1 MTPLEAVLA
10 FTLAAGLLTLTPG
23 IDTALVL
30 RTAIVENARS
40 AMLAGLG
47 VSTGVLAWGVLA
59 AVGLGAVL
67 AISETAYNLVRIAG
81 ALYLIYLG
89 VLLIRNVLRKQPPQ
103 SGSQDQSPPLATS
116 GQRWFIRGT
125 LTNLLNPK
133 VGVFY
138 ISFLPQFIPAGSNVL
153 LFSILLAAIHAGLGV
168 LWFAFITLS
177 TRPAAGF
184 LRRAA
189 VTRTLDGIT
198 GGVLIAFGIRIAFTE
213 GR

>member
-1 MTPLEAVLA
+1 MGPLEAILA
-10 FTLAAGLLTLTPG
+10 FTLAAALLTLTPG

-30 RTAIVENARS
+30 RTALVENARS
-40 AMLAGLG
+40 AILAGLG
-47 VSTGVLAWGVLA
+47 VSAGVLAWGVLA

-67 AISETAYNLVRIAG
+67 AVSETAYNLVRIAG
-81 ALYLIYLG
+81 ALYLLYLG
-89 VLLIRNVLRKQPPQ
+89 ALLICTAFRKGSQR
-103 SGSQDQSPPLATS
+103 STSQDQTSPSAVT
-116 GQRWFIRGT
+116 GRRWFVRGA

-138 ISFLPQFIPAGSNVL
+138 ISFLPQFLPADSNVL

-168 LWFAFITLS
+168 LWFAFITLA

-189 VTRTLDGIT
+189 VARTLDGIT
-198 GGVLIAFGIRIAFTE
+198 GSVLIAFGLRIAFTE
-213 GR
+213 QG

>member
-1 MTPLEAVLA
+1 MAPLEAILA

-89 VLLIRNVLRKQPPQ
+89 VLLIRNVLRKQPREA
-103 SGSQDQSPPLATS
+103 GSQDQPPPPSTS
-116 GQRWFIRGT
+116 GRHWFVRGT

-138 ISFLPQFIPAGSNVL
+138 VSFLPQFIPAGGDVL
-153 LFSILLAAIHAGLGV
+153 LFSILLAAIHAGLGI
-168 LWFAFITLS
+168 LWFAFITLA
-177 TRPAAGF
+177 TRPASGF
-184 LRRAA
+184 LRHAA
-189 VTRTLDGIT
+189 VARTLDGIT
-198 GGVLIAFGIRIAFTE
+198 GSVLIAFGLRIAFTE